1 MLVFPSV
8 VDQKGD
14 MKGFGLVMVEAMGC
28 ECSVIASD
36 LPPIHD
42 IIIDNEIGII
52 VEQKN
57 VRQIAYGTIYLLD
70 NPDNLK
76 SFGKAGRKY
85 VLERYDWDITENK
98 YYDLFEKLE
107 QRE

>member
-1 MLVFPSV
+1 MITEKNKLLVLTSTFPRW
-8 VDQKGD
+8 DGD
-14 MKGFGLVMVEAMGC
+14 T
-28 ECSVIASD
+28 
-36 LPPIHD
+36 
-42 IIIDNEIGII
+42 